1 MKSLQD
7 TKKNKNTVLD
17 ILGAIVAMG
26 LAIATIFAFNIG
38 GIKDISTISVKAN
51 GIESDIELAEQ
62 VASDFDLELEDI
74 TLSDNGKVALLQCKS
89 KLSYV
94 NVIEK
99 AMEHTRYSIIPVTDD
114 ACFSV
119 VIRIEE

>member
-17 ILGAIVAMG
+17 VLGAIVAMG
-26 LAIATIFAFNIG
+26 LFIATMFTFNIG
-38 GIKDISTISVKAN
+38 GIRDISTLSVRAN
-51 GIESDIELAEQ
+51 GIESNIELAEQ
-62 VASDFDLELEDI
+62 IASDFGLELEDI
-74 TLSDNGKVALLQCKS
+74 TISDNGKVALLQCKS
-89 KLSYV
+89 KISYV
-94 NVIEK
+94 NVIAK

>member
-26 LAIATIFAFNIG
+26 LFIDTMFTFNIG
-38 GIKDISTISVKAN
+38 GIRDISTLSVRAN
-51 GIESDIELAEQ
+51 GIESNIELAEQ
-62 VASDFDLELEDI
+62 IASDFGLELEDI
-74 TLSDNGKVALLQCKS
+74 TISDNGKVALLQCKS

-94 NVIEK
+94 NVIAK
-99 AMEHTRYSIIPVTDD
+99 AMEHIRYSIIPVTDD

-119 VIRIEE
+119 IIRIEE